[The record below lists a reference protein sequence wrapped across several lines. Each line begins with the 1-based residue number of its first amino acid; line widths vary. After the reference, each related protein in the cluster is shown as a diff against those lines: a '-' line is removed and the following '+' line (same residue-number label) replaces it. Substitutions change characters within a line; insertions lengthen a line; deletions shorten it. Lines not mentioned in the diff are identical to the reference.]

1 MIQSELFQYEQDIKW
16 EDAGNGVQRQIFG
29 YDDKVML
36 VKAKFIKGGIG
47 TLHSHPHSQVT
58 YVDSGVF
65 DMTIGDETKTIR
77 KGDGYYVPPHVVHGV
92 ICIEAG
98 MLVDAFSP
106 HREDFITPPNLPEG
120 EE

>member
-1 MIQSELFQYEQDIKW
+1 MVQSKEFQFEQEIAW

-36 VKAKFIKGGIG
+36 VKAKFVTGGIG
-47 TLHSHPHSQVT
+47 TMHNHPHSQVT
-58 YVDSGVF
+58 YVESGVF

-77 KGDGYYVPPHVVHGV
+77 KGDGYYVPPFVMHGV
-92 ICIEAG
+92 VCKEAG

-106 HREDFITPPNLPEG
+106 YREDFI
-120 EE
+120 